1 MLADS
6 VRRPVMLD
14 RADSV
19 ISGDFAGA
27 GCGITYLANT
37 ATDAAQVTLRYADGY
52 AGEVTV
58 YYPLSG
64 RAEVTAAGDGL
75 ALSVPAYEAVLILR
89 QGVDDHRAS
98 HKAQEPDAGTGVAT
112 DTETDT
118 ARPSAATDETAVSE
132 THTLAPTGGTGCSS
146 AIGACV
152 PALLLSVGVCAGVAG
167 RCRRRE
173 NSTFL

>member
-1 MLADS
+1 M
-6 VRRPVMLD
+6 
-14 RADSV
+14 
-19 ISGDFAGA
+19 
-27 GCGITYLANT
+27 
-37 ATDAAQVTLRYADGY
+37 RYVDGY
-52 AGEVTV
+52 AGEVTD

-89 QGVDDHRAS
+89 QGVEDHRAS

-112 DTETDT
+112 DTTTGAVPETDT
-118 ARPSAATDETAVSE
+118 ARPSAATDETAASE
-132 THTLAPTGGTGCSS
+132 THTLAPTGGAGCSS

-152 PALLLSVGVCAGVAG
+152 PALLLSVAVCAGVAG

>member
-1 MLADS
+1 MHCDSFADCCLLL
-6 VRRPVMLD
+6 LD
-14 RADSV
+14 
-19 ISGDFAGA
+19 
-27 GCGITYLANT
+27 TY
-37 ATDAAQVTLRYADGY
+37 VTLRYADGY

-75 ALSVPAYEAVLILR
+75 ALSIPAYEAVLILR
-89 QGVDDHRAS
+89 QGVEDHRAS

-112 DTETDT
+112 DTTTGAVPETDT
-118 ARPSAATDETAVSE
+118 ARPSAATDETAASE

-152 PALLLSVGVCAGVAG
+152 PALLLSIGVCAGVAG